1 MVGLTDNS
9 TPAMAAVSVLYYLFT
24 PKNFP
29 HQWKPQQIRIGSF
42 TQSLKDSFDI
52 FGAFLL
58 LSGSMLLIAVL
69 LESGSAF
76 GWNSA
81 ATIVMLVLAVI
92 ILIIFLLMERKV
104 TYGEKG
110 RQPIFPWRFFENR
123 VWMGVLL

>member
-9 TPAMAAVSVLYYLFT
+9 TPAMAAVSALYYLFT

-42 TQSLKDSFDI
+42 TQSFKESFDI
-52 FGAFLL
+52 CGAFLL

-81 ATIVMLVLAVI
+81 ATIVMLILSVI
-92 ILIIFLLMERKV
+92 ILIIFLFVERKV
-104 TYGEKG
+104 TYSEKA
-110 RQPIFPWRFFENR
+110 RQPIFPWRFLKTR